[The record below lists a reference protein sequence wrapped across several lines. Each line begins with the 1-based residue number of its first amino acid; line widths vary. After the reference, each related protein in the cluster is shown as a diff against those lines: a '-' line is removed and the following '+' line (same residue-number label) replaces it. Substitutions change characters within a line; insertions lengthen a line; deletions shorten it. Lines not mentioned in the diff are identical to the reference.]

1 MAYPNTPQQRT
12 SLSWLD
18 DENKYNT
25 QQSVPVGQPSA
36 LALGSYGASSN
47 DQAINAAS
55 GAFGGTGAYGNDAWK
70 TGDNTGLGGFGT
82 ASQWETGMGAVN
94 ALGGLYGLSLQKDA
108 LKETQANNAYNRSL
122 GTANYNMKFDA
133 FTPEFLQAQG
143 KAGAIGDWVG
153 TQGGD
158 ASKYTSM
165 ANLAL
170 PTRANLG

>member
-1 MAYPNTPQQRT
+1 MKTLQQIIDEENNKANT
-12 SLSWLD
+12 SFI
-18 DENKYNT
+18 
-25 QQSVPVGQPSA
+25 GQPTA
-36 LALGSYGASSN
+36 PTTMTDANQNVMADWQKLLGNSQGSDSWKN
-47 DQAINAAS
+47 K
-55 GAFGGTGAYGNDAWK
+55 GGS
-70 TGDNTGLGGFGT
+70 GLGGFGT
-82 ASQWETGMGAVN
+82 ASNWETGMGAVN

-143 KAGAIGDWVG
+143 RAGAIGDWVG